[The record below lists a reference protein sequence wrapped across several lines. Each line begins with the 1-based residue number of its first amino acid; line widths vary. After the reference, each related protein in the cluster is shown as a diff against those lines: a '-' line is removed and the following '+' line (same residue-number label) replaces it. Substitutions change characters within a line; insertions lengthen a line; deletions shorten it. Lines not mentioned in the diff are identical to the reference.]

1 MKRAYADI
9 PEGQVHYATEGSGE
23 PFILLHESPRSW
35 RAYARLIPLLAKTHW
50 VIAMDTLGFGD
61 SDPHP
66 DASDMSDY
74 SESVVHFMD
83 SLGIDKAN
91 VMGDHTGACIALE
104 LAATRPERLRRL
116 VLAGLPFWISTEE
129 RVARLEQTKG
139 RDWDTQVDD
148 GSHCTR
154 IWQRMLTTRV
164 PGGGESGVTEDDL
177 EYVRGFTLDALRA
190 GPRWKPID
198 LIVFSYDP
206 DPRLPL
212 VKSPALVL
220 GVNGE
225 GPSWYTKRDNEV
237 HALIPGSTVVV
248 IDGGDSR
255 FKILRAQEVAE
266 TLQSFLATPIP
277 TS

>member
-35 RAYARLIPLLAKTHW
+35 HTYARLIPFLAKTHW

-66 DASDMSDY
+66 GASEIEHY

-104 LAATRPERLRRL
+104 LAVRWPDRVRRL

-129 RVARLEQTKG
+129 REARLEQTRG
-139 RDWDTQVDD
+139 RDWDTQVAD
-148 GSHCTR
+148 GSHCTG

-164 PGGGESGVTEDDL
+164 TRGGTAEVTENDL
-177 EYVRGFTLDALRA
+177 EYVRGFTLDALKA

-206 DPRLPL
+206 EPRLPL
-212 VKSPALVL
+212 IKEPTLVL

-225 GPSWYTKRDNEV
+225 GPSWYTKRDHEV
-237 HALIPGSTVVV
+237 QALIPGSTLAI
-248 IDGGDSR
+248 IDGGDGL
-255 FKILRAQEVAE
+255 FKIKRAQDVAE
-266 TLQSFLATPIP
+266 TLQRFLATPIP
-277 TS
+277 